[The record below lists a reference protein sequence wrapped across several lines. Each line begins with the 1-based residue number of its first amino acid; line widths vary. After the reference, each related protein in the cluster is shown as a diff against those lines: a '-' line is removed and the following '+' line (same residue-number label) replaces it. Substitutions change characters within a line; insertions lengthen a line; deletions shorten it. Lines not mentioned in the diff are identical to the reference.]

1 MDSYKKGDKIIVIEE
16 ILQKKKKPSIHR
28 GKQLTVR
35 GTYWWLFW
43 WNKYLEVIDE
53 KRNIMH
59 IHMDDIDK
67 IIRKK
72 TDAYAVIDE
81 TDSTI
86 TPTPDLK
93 ITIDN
98 PQMKTGY
105 KKGDKIIVQ
114 IGSQE
119 KKIEMTVTG
128 IYDTYIVANTY
139 TVRGDDTQ
147 TELTISAKEFPKIVD
162 VAPGALGITYDEN
175 KLRVRKM
182 EKNCQKSLSDAKV
195 VGYRMVKIGDEPFT
209 NQLRIENAIGK
220 QNYKIT
226 FQPVQD
232 EGGNEDKLVESRI

>member
-139 TVRGDDTQ
+139 MVRGDDTQ

-162 VAPGALGITYDEN
+162 VAPGALGIAHVDGIVT
-175 KLRVRKM
+175 KM
-182 EKNCQKSLSDAKV
+182 EKKCQKSLLDAEIVDTEWLKLEMNLLRINYLKKKKKPLKNKITKLHFSQ
-195 VGYRMVKIGDEPFT
+195 YRMKEEMAIT
-209 NQLRIENAIGK
+209 N
-220 QNYKIT
+220 
-226 FQPVQD
+226 
-232 EGGNEDKLVESRI
+232 